1 MEIEND
7 GVESD
12 AQLVVHW
19 ISSQPAPQAILDLLA
34 CNCTKKCNLPRC
46 VCMTNGLKCTEMC
59 RLQDCDNQADLAG
72 DEDVTNELQ
81 DELEEDYD
89 F

>member
-1 MEIEND
+1 MAD
-7 GVESD
+7 
-12 AQLVVHW
+12 
-19 ISSQPAPQAILDLLA
+19 
-34 CNCTKKCNLPRC
+34 
-46 VCMTNGLKCTEMC
+46 GLKYTEMC

>member
-1 MEIEND
+1 MS
-7 GVESD
+7 G
-12 AQLVVHW
+12 
-19 ISSQPAPQAILDLLA
+19 QPAPQAILDLLA
-34 CNCTKKCNLPRC
+34 CNYAKKCDLPRC
-46 VCMTNGLKCTEMC
+46 VCMADGLKYTEMC